1 MKYLSIL
8 TLLVIFTFSV
18 QGQVIQ
24 VKTEISN
31 DTILYGN
38 VFNVR
43 FTAKNAQVKFTA
55 PEFEELQ
62 VISGPNVS
70 TSMQFVN
77 GKMSSTMSYEYIVKP
92 SDIGEYF
99 IGPAYF
105 ESQDT
110 VFETSP
116 MTVIVIPNPENIR
129 QDNRKYKLLDDQS
142 INAPEGEKKK
152 KLKTKKRK
160 I

>member
-1 MKYLSIL
+1 MKYPSLIAFLLFFSL
-8 TLLVIFTFSV
+8 TIKA
-18 QGQVIQ
+18 QDIQ
-24 VKTEISN
+24 VVTEISN

-43 FTAKNAQVKFTA
+43 FTAKNIQVKFTA
-55 PEFEELQ
+55 PEFEDLQ
-62 VISGPNVS
+62 IISGPNVS
-70 TSMQFVN
+70 TSMQFIN

-110 VFETSP
+110 VLETSP
-116 MTVIVIPNPENIR
+116 INIIVIPNPESIR

-142 INAPEGEKKK
+142 ITAPEGEKKK